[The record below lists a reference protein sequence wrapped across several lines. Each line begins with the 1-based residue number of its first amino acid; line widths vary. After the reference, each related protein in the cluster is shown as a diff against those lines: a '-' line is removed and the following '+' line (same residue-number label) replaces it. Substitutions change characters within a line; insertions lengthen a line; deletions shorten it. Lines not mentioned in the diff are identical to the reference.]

1 MELFCNYFADRI
13 ACRDFCNSHLY
24 CRCVRDIDISVPV
37 CVGGIEMNII
47 QYVQLREITLNSC
60 RVGNSNIAVAVN
72 ITQLYAVEKRVVDV
86 DLMPFA
92 VKLACE
98 ESSLYTVPL
107 KFSSNSIVVLSL
119 GTSKV
124 VTPAELKYLSY
135 HVLPIRMCSLSVEL
149 FQLTSSSSATL
160 AASVAI
166 RPTIIVDISM
176 LMVRM
181 TARIEREWRLIFDF
195 IFLFPPFLII

>member
-86 DLMPFA
+86 VFFCVMISVGVIPNA
-92 VKLACE
+92 EGEVG
-98 ESSLYTVPL
+98 
-107 KFSSNSIVVLSL
+107 VVIKCRFCDICNRLRNINI
-119 GTSKV
+119 
-124 VTPAELKYLSY
+124 P
-135 HVLPIRMCSLSVEL
+135 L
-149 FQLTSSSSATL
+149 FQLVVPLTSPKRYNPLVVGSSPPPGPEILSFCL
-160 AASVAI
+160 PLLGVPSRVAVYV
-166 RPTIIVDISM
+166 PWYTPDTV
-176 LMVRM
+176 
-181 TARIEREWRLIFDF
+181 
-195 IFLFPPFLII
+195 